1 VVVQDPWPRAAP
13 TPYQRGGTVAF
24 PIAIRS
30 PDQVGRSR
38 RALMNHRR
46 FRRAARPAAT
56 RSGASVLA
64 LALLVA
70 ACSGGSD
77 SSLAQSE
84 PETSEVGDDTDP
96 EADADTGAA
105 EPDVED
111 PAEPEEESATPQEP
125 AVDPASVDAN
135 ELGLVPVLMY
145 HQLREDGGS
154 IYDMSPE
161 EFRADLT
168 ELFDNGYRPVS
179 TAALVRREFD
189 VPAGTTPVVLTFD
202 DSVRSQ
208 AFLDDDGELHPD
220 SSMGILVDVA
230 SDYDDVE
237 PVASLYLITSSL
249 FGGTAD
255 GPDIVRA
262 LHDAGMELG
271 NHTTTHPNL
280 GRLGAAEVQD
290 ELSTAASMIQEIV
303 PDAEVSTLSLPLGVF
318 PEDRGL
324 AASGSGADG
333 AYEHDAVLLVGS
345 NPAPSPFHVDF
356 DPLALPRILTLRDAD
371 ELQGSAWW
379 FEQLELGQSH
389 QRYISDG
396 NPATIS
402 FPQDRADQLDPAFED
417 RANPY

>member
-1 VVVQDPWPRAAP
+1 MSDRRPRRHVSFAPYRAMAPVV
-13 TPYQRGGTVAF
+13 
-24 PIAIRS
+24 
-30 PDQVGRSR
+30 
-38 RALMNHRR
+38 
-46 FRRAARPAAT
+46 
-56 RSGASVLA
+56 A
-64 LALLVA
+64 LALGLA
-70 ACSGGSD
+70 ACGGGPD
-77 SSLAQSE
+77 
-84 PETSEVGDDTDP
+84 ETSAEPVSEDPEPQDEVPDEAPEDGPVDGGDDAADAGDDP
-96 EADADTGAA
+96 DEAD
-105 EPDVED
+105 EPTV
-111 PAEPEEESATPQEP
+111 P

-135 ELGLVPVLMY
+135 ELGQVPVLMY

-161 EFRADLT
+161 EFRTDLV
-168 ELFDNGYRPVS
+168 ELFDNGYRPVTTS
-179 TAALVRREFD
+179 ALVNREFD

-202 DSVRSQ
+202 DSVRNQ
-208 AFLDDDGELHPD
+208 AFLDDEGQLHPD
-220 SSMGILVDVA
+220 SSMGILIDVA
-230 SDYDDVE
+230 ADYDDVE

-262 LHDAGMELG
+262 LHEAGMELG

-290 ELSTAASMIQEIV
+290 ELSTAISMIQDIV
-303 PDAEVSTLSLPLGVF
+303 PSAEVSTLSLPLGVF

-324 AASGSGADG
+324 ATSGSGADG
-333 AYEHDAVLLVGS
+333 DYEHDAVLLVGS
-345 NPAPSPFHVDF
+345 NPAPSPWHVDF
-356 DPLALPRILTLRDAD
+356 APQALPRILTLRDPG

-379 FEQLELGQSH
+379 FEQFEVGQTH

-402 FPQDRADQLDPAFED
+402 FPADRADQLDPAFAD